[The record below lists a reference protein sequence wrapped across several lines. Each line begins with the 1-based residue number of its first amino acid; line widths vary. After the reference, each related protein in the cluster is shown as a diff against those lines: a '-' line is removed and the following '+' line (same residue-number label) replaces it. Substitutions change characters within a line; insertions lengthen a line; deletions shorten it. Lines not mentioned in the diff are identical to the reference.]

1 MHFSRNATVSHPA
14 AVLLETMI
22 HRMEAIVPFLPN
34 VASITTVRRET
45 LPGGRLR
52 IVRRWQGMLDS
63 VPAPLRP
70 FLSARWLGW
79 IDTAVWT
86 PAAYKVEW
94 THSPAVSRLAA
105 FYDCH
110 GTNYFEPDPR
120 DPQHSARIRIN
131 GKLTVHPRA
140 LPGMPGFLADRLSPQ
155 VEKFVINLVTPNLTD
170 LAEGLQRYLD
180 RHGHVEAPARR
191 AGGSR

>member
-1 MHFSRNATVSHPA
+1 MRFSRNATVSHPA
-14 AVLLETMI
+14 AVVLETMI

-34 VASITTVRRET
+34 VASIATVRREN
-45 LPGGRLR
+45 LPEGRLC
-52 IVRRWQGMLDS
+52 IVRRWQGTLGS

-70 FLSARWLGW
+70 FLSVEWLGW
-79 IDTAVWT
+79 TDMAVWT

-120 DPQHSARIRIN
+120 DPHDTTSIRIN
-131 GKLTVHPRA
+131 GDLTVYPRA
-140 LPGMPGFLADRLSPQ
+140 LPGMPGFLADRLAPQ

-170 LAEGLQRYLD
+170 LAQGLQRYLD
-180 RHGHVEAPARR
+180 RHSHAEAPARR